1 MLMTDKFN
9 KEVEQMVEE
18 HEREVYELR
27 GRKKTLE
34 TQNEELKN
42 ILA

>member
-1 MLMTDKFN
+1 MG
-9 KEVEQMVEE
+9 EQMVEE

>member
-1 MLMTDKFN
+1 MTDKFN